1 MSKYPSPVKAGHEHE
16 RKPKNTDQ
24 KITHSKIEQHNIQRG
39 EQFFMFDKNYDHQEV
54 QKERK
59 QSYNPD
65 SPCNYIVPQI

>member
-39 EQFFMFDKNYDHQEV
+39 EQFFMFDKNYDH
-54 QKERK
+54 
-59 QSYNPD
+59 
-65 SPCNYIVPQI
+65 